1 MALRRLTT
9 LFAIAHTAS
18 AQPTAS
24 SACSSTIAPQNA
36 APSVAP
42 GFLVEVVAN
51 NLTRPRSIQFDS
63 EGALLVV
70 EQTQGVRRLRLSG
83 DGSCVRQDG
92 NVENVVDNTNVST
105 YAFARFTSCVGCRRL
120 TDES

>member
-9 LFAIAHTAS
+9 LFSIAYTAS
-18 AQPTAS
+18 AQSTVS

-36 APSVAP
+36 APLVAP
-42 GFLVEVVAN
+42 GFRVEVVAN

-70 EQTQGVRRLRLSG
+70 EQTQGIRRIRLTG
-83 DGSCVRQDG
+83 DGTCVRQDG
-92 NVENVVDNTNVST
+92 DVQTVIDNTNVSAHIYVPT
-105 YAFARFTSCVGCRRL
+105 VIHDTCRRL
-120 TDES
+120 MMNS